1 MTLMSLIQ
9 NRARARARA
18 IALWGAMTF
27 AAAFPLSTPALAQPA
42 AAPGVAAAPK
52 LPSDSPLPD
61 GLRPDTYRL
70 WPGRAP
76 GATSDAVDDT
86 PTLTV
91 FRPLRS
97 RANGTA
103 VVIAP
108 GGAYIALSEPSEGLE
123 PAAWFAGRGVTAFVL
138 TYRVGDK
145 AALPT
150 PLLDG
155 ARAIRFVRAH
165 AADFGIDPARIGM
178 MGFSAGGH
186 MAAVTGTLGNARF
199 AGPADAVDGVS
210 SRPDFLVLAYP
221 WLEATQAGNGGLVYC
236 ELMVRRNQPCSAR
249 DLASLLP
256 TTAVTPDTPPTFIF
270 QTTDDT
276 VAPVAG
282 VVRFYQ
288 ALVAQ
293 KVPAELHV
301 FETGAH
307 GAGLGGASP
316 ALSRWPELLD
326 GWLRQR
332 GLLTVRSR

>member
-1 MTLMSLIQ
+1 MPI
-9 NRARARARA
+9 RARAT
-18 IALWGAMTF
+18 ALWGAMAL
-27 AAAFPLSTPALAQPA
+27 AASLILPAPALAQPA
-42 AAPGVAAAPK
+42 PPPGAAAPPK
-52 LPSDSPLPD
+52 LPSDAPLPD
-61 GLRPDTYRL
+61 GLKLDTYRL

-76 GATSDAVDDT
+76 GATGDEADET

-91 FRPLRS
+91 FRPLRG
-97 RANGTA
+97 RVNGTA

-108 GGAYIALSEPSEGLE
+108 GGAYIALSEPTEGLE
-123 PAAWFAGRGVTAFVL
+123 PAAWFTARGVTAFVL

-145 AALPT
+145 APLPT

-186 MAAVTGTLGNARF
+186 MAAVTGTVGNAGVQ
-199 AGPADAVDGVS
+199 GPADAIDGVS
-210 SRPDFLVLAYP
+210 SRPDFMILGYP

-236 ELMVRRNQPCSAR
+236 ELMTRRSQPCNAR
-249 DLASLLP
+249 DLAVLLP
-256 TTAVTPDTPPTFIF
+256 TTAVKSDTPPTFIF
-270 QTTDDT
+270 QTADDT
-276 VAPVAG
+276 VVPVAG
-282 VVRFYQ
+282 VLRFYQ
-288 ALVAQ
+288 ALIAQ
-293 KVPAELHV
+293 KVPAEMHV

-316 ALSRWPELLD
+316 ALNRWTELLD

-332 GLLTVRSR
+332 GLLPVRAR

>member
-1 MTLMSLIQ
+1 MILISSFRPRQWACAISLL
-9 NRARARARA
+9 AAVS
-18 IALWGAMTF
+18 ALLLPA
-27 AAAFPLSTPALAQPA
+27 PALTQPA
-42 AAPGVAAAPK
+42 TAPGVAALPK
-52 LPSDSPLPD
+52 LPSDAPLPE
-61 GLRPDTYRL
+61 GLKLDTYRL

-76 GATSDAVDDT
+76 GATSDSSDDT

-91 FRPLRS
+91 FRPLRT

-108 GGAYIALSEPSEGLE
+108 GGAYIALSEPSEGQE

-155 ARAIRFVRAH
+155 ARAIRWVRSH

-186 MAAVTGTLGNARF
+186 LAAVTGTLGNARVE
-199 AGPADAVDGVS
+199 GPADPVDGAS
-210 SRPDFLVLAYP
+210 SRPDFLILAYP

-236 ELMVRRNQPCSAR
+236 ELMARRSQPCNPS
-249 DLASLLP
+249 DLAALLP
-256 TTAVTPDTPPTFIF
+256 ITAVSPETPPTFIF
-270 QTTDDT
+270 QTADDT
-276 VAPVAG
+276 VVPVGG

-307 GAGLGGASP
+307 GSGLGGANP
-316 ALSRWPELLD
+316 ALSQWPELLD

-332 GLLTVRSR
+332 GLLPARSR

>member
-1 MTLMSLIQ
+1 MQI
-9 NRARARARA
+9 RARAV
-18 IALWGAMTF
+18 ALWGAVTV
-27 AAAFPLSTPALAQPA
+27 AAALVLPAPALSQPA
-42 AAPGVAAAPK
+42 AAPGVAAPPK
-52 LPSDSPLPD
+52 LPPDAPLPD
-61 GLRPDTYRL
+61 ALKPDTYRL

-76 GATSDAVDDT
+76 GATSDAADET
-86 PTLTV
+86 PTVTV
-91 FRPLRS
+91 FRPFRG

-108 GGAYIALSEPSEGLE
+108 GGAYIALSEPTEGVE
-123 PAAWFAGRGVTAFVL
+123 PAAWFASRGVTAFVL

-145 AALPT
+145 APLPT

-186 MAAVTGTLGNARF
+186 MAAVTGTLGNARVQ
-199 AGPADAVDGVS
+199 GPVDAVDAVS
-210 SRPDFLVLAYP
+210 SRPDFLVLGYP

-236 ELMVRRNQPCSAR
+236 ELMTRRNQPCSAR

-256 TTAVTPDTPPTFIF
+256 TTAVRPDTPPTFIF

-276 VAPVAG
+276 VVPVGG

-332 GLLTVRSR
+332 GLLPAPRR